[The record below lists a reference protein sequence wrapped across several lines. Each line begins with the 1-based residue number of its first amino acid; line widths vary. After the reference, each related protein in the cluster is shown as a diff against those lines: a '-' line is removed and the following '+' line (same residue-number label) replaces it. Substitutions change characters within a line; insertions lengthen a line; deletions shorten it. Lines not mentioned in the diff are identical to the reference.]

1 MLIKQI
7 MLIKQNLQK
16 TSITACVAV
25 ANITCIISLQVMS
38 YKLRKKVYELTLIHL
53 LLKFNSWVTHLTPEL
68 HIYFLAIC
76 KEVHEF

>member
-16 TSITACVAV
+16 ARITACVAV

-38 YKLRKKVYELTLIHL
+38 YKFT
-53 LLKFNSWVTHLTPEL
+53 S
-68 HIYFLAIC
+68 
-76 KEVHEF
+76 